1 MAIWCMVLVIVSL
14 NFCVVLCSPS
24 MLAGLCSGMSGGFNM
39 VLFSDR
45 EYKFETVI
53 IILVRGDLIGLVSV
67 INPSNVTYEKIRK
80 NLYLAFF
87 YNI

>member
-1 MAIWCMVLVIVSL
+1 
-14 NFCVVLCSPS
+14 
-24 MLAGLCSGMSGGFNM
+24 M

-45 EYKFETVI
+45 KYKFETVI

-80 NLYLAFF
+80 NLYLAFLYLAFF

>member
-1 MAIWCMVLVIVSL
+1 
-14 NFCVVLCSPS
+14 
-24 MLAGLCSGMSGGFNM
+24 M

-80 NLYLAFF
+80 NLYLAFLYLAFF